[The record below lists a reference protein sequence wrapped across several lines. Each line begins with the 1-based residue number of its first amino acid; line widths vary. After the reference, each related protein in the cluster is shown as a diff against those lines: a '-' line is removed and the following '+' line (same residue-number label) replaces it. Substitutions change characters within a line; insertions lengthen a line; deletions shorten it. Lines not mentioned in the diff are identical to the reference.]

1 MNCRD
6 SAGDSLLHYVAS
18 CMEEDAIFRVMSS
31 GANIMCR
38 WTGGQL
44 DTCNTRNKTCVYS
57 DGELEFE
64 EQEGGDT
71 FSSPQWPSVA
81 RSLMMFLKYFSG

>member
-38 WTGGQL
+38 WTGGSAGYMQHQ
-44 DTCNTRNKTCVYS
+44 
-57 DGELEFE
+57 
-64 EQEGGDT
+64 EQDLRIQRWRAG
-71 FSSPQWPSVA
+71 V
-81 RSLMMFLKYFSG
+81 